1 MESSALG
8 FFAERTSGAGCG
20 DARASRRGLGSE
32 RGTLARP
39 GRRGVGGDGGAEWTP
54 CVVRCGR
61 VRQGRGWGSVERWL
75 RWWLLVAC
83 FLSVDVVVAAPRD
96 AWVVLSG
103 GGTPTTNNYSQYLQA
118 QALNHWLRQ
127 QVPAEAVWTFFGA
140 GNTPGKPA
148 RLADTRRQIEEGGAL
163 LETWLPGELQ
173 GNRPATRSEIL
184 HALRREILPR
194 VADGGTLFLFIGDHG
209 ELSEREP
216 RESRIVLWQLE
227 PAPLTPR
234 GWLTNLEQVLGVREL
249 REVIAGGLGR
259 GRVVFCIT
267 CCHSGGFHFL
277 GEDET
282 ARPDPAWVRSGGA
295 SPALVPPPP
304 PRIAGFTATTA
315 ADPAAGCIAY
325 LDSRT
330 WVGSER
336 FLPEAL
342 LGIDLV
348 TGVRRELPRDT
359 LAEAFEA
366 AMEVNLTIDQPHGTA
381 EAFLEVQAR
390 MMETTLATADLAPR
404 AAEALRRFRA
414 VADGASVGVDDPE
427 LRRREGRYRGWT
439 DVLAAEFPEIAETL
453 VRGRF
458 ADLETLGA
466 LPAPPPEL
474 SRAERRAER
483 ELRKAWTDVIRPA
496 WRRALEARAVAGA
509 GDVEAGFER
518 HLIALEESARE
529 PLFLPGD
536 REAVREELYWQ
547 SGAADAAPDA
557 ARALALARW
566 EAHRERTILAWA
578 TDSANARVREA
589 ARSWRR
595 AHETLAPAEDELL
608 DPPPHREAALRVMRW
623 RRVLAA
629 WTFLHAVGDEAR
641 LDRVRALLELE
652 RTPVFRSSGGR

>member
-1 MESSALG
+1 MARSDRRGSW
-8 FFAERTSGAGCG
+8 GAGG
-20 DARASRRGLGSE
+20 G
-32 RGTLARP
+32 ARP
-39 GRRGVGGDGGAEWTP
+39 NPGPG
-54 CVVRCGR
+54 RCGR
-61 VRQGRGWGSVERWL
+61 LRSARGWWDRWVGGAVGWL
-75 RWWLLVAC
+75 RAGVLASCVLGVNAA
-83 FLSVDVVVAAPRD
+83 VAAPQD

-103 GGTPTTNNYSQYLQA
+103 GGTPATNNYSQYLQA
-118 QALNHWLRQ
+118 QALNRWLRQ
-127 QVPAEAVWTFFGA
+127 HVPAEAVWTFFGA
-140 GNTPGKPA
+140 GNVPGKPV
-148 RLADTRRQIEEGGAL
+148 RLADTRRQIEEGGEL
-163 LETWLPGELQ
+163 LETWLPGELE
-173 GNRPATRSEIL
+173 GNRPATRSEVL

-194 VADGGTLFLFIGDHG
+194 VADGGTLFLFVGDHG

-277 GEDET
+277 GEEET
-282 ARPDPAWVRSGGA
+282 ARPEPAWLRSGGA
-295 SPALVPPPP
+295 PLALAAPPP

-315 ADPAAGCIAY
+315 ADPAAGCVAY

-348 TGVRRELPRDT
+348 TGARRELPRDT
-359 LAEAFEA
+359 LAEAFDA

-381 EAFLEVQAR
+381 EAFLEAQAR
-390 MMETTLATADLAPR
+390 MIETTLGSAELAPG

-414 VADGASVGVDDPE
+414 VADGASVGSDDPE
-427 LRRREGRYRGWT
+427 LRRREGRYRGWAQG
-439 DVLAAEFPEIAETL
+439 LAEAFPEIAETL

-458 ADLETLGA
+458 ADLEALGA
-466 LPAPPPEL
+466 APAPAPEP

-483 ELRKAWTDVIRPA
+483 ELRRAWTDVIRPA
-496 WRRALEARAVAGA
+496 WRRALESRSVEGA
-509 GDVEAGFER
+509 GESEAGFER

-529 PLFLPGD
+529 PLFMPGD

-547 SGAADAAPDA
+547 SGAADTASDA
-557 ARALALARW
+557 VQVRALARW
-566 EAHRERTILAWA
+566 EARRERTILAWA
-578 TDSANARVREA
+578 ADASSARVREA

-595 AHETLAPAEDELL
+595 AHETLAPTEDELL
-608 DPPPHREAALRVMRW
+608 DPPPRREAALRVLRG

-629 WTFLHAVGDEAR
+629 WTFLHAVGDDAR
-641 LDRVRALLELE
+641 LERVRALLALE
-652 RTPVFRSSGGR
+652 RTPVLPPSTGR